1 VEAARVWE
9 PAQLREAYS
18 RMLASRGPYVLDVIV
33 DPEEDVYPMIP
44 AGATF
49 RDIILEK
56 PAGVRRPTGEPVAV
70 GK

>member
-1 VEAARVWE
+1 
-9 PAQLREAYS
+9 
-18 RMLASRGPYVLDVIV
+18 MLATDGPYVLDVIV

-56 PAGVRRPTGEPVAV
+56 PGRLRSRNR
-70 GK
+70 